1 MEEERREHNSISR
14 RLRQLIAAIV
24 PLSVIYICVSI
35 FGTYYFR
42 MKIVDY
48 TETFVDYYMEKIE
61 TTVSNI
67 NRRMGMLI
75 LGEGETEIEANSYI
89 SEIQTTENIAFRN
102 YFISRLRDVLQMY
115 SMEYGNEYH
124 FFAFFPADSY
134 YIYSNADEY
143 PDKGGSDKY
152 HNDITDKLSKGE
164 LIPNS
169 GSPYWQFVEGEEG
182 CNYIIKFYSIK
193 EIYVGCW
200 IRPDDLIAP
209 LENAVK
215 DGKNSALLFDGDNK
229 QIAGKKEDIAGGAV
243 IERKFVNLPFHVR
256 MVIHDYGLFQTT
268 IGIQLVLLGI
278 AFSMLFVT
286 LSSTYSLYNRVMKP
300 IRKFSDNLERLS
312 KGITGMEDI
321 SVSEL
326 TELEQANTE
335 FRQLLKR
342 INSLQDEVYESEI
355 KKQLVYMEYLKLQ
368 IEPHFYLNC
377 LNFIYNMI
385 DLGKTEQASRMA
397 VMTSEY
403 MRYLFHKGQEPVT
416 VSEELK
422 HIGHYLE
429 IQKLRFEHA
438 FDYYI
443 ECEEEVKAE
452 KIPPLI
458 IQTFVE
464 NCMKYAVDL
473 NSRLSITVTVFSEET
488 EGAPYLNICVIDSG
502 PGFSGEILEQLSDR
516 KKYMEQENNHIGI
529 ANTLKRLYY
538 TYGERAEIA
547 FYNAPVKGAV
557 VDMHIPCKREPEALR
572 QEEF

>member
-1 MEEERREHNSISR
+1 MEEERRENHSISR
-14 RLRQLIAAIV
+14 RLKQLIIAIV

-89 SEIQTTENIAFRN
+89 NGIQTTENIAFRN
-102 YFISRLRDVLQMY
+102 YFISRLRDILQMY
-115 SMEYGNEYH
+115 SMEYGDEFH
-124 FFAFFPADSY
+124 FFAFFPSDAC
-134 YIYSNADEY
+134 YIHSNSDEF

-152 HNDITDKLSKGE
+152 DDDIADKLSRGA

-169 GSPYWQFVEGEEG
+169 GSQYWQYVQGKENR
-182 CNYIIKFYSIK
+182 NYIIKFYSIK
-193 EIYVGCW
+193 EMYVGCW
-200 IRPDDLIAP
+200 IHPDDLIAP

-215 DGKNSALLFDGDNK
+215 DGKNSAFLFDVDNK
-229 QIAGKKEDIAGGAV
+229 QIAGKKDILPGGM

-256 MVIHDYGLFQTT
+256 MVVHDYGLFQTT
-268 IGIQLVLLGI
+268 LVIQLALLAI

-286 LSSTYSLYNRVMKP
+286 LSGTYHLYNKVMKP
-300 IRKFSDNLERLS
+300 IGKFSDNLEKLS

-342 INSLQDEVYESEI
+342 INGLQDEVYESEI

-385 DLGKTEQASRMA
+385 DLGKTEQASCMA
-397 VMTSEY
+397 AMTAEY
-403 MRYLFHKGQEPVT
+403 MRYLFNQGQSFVRI
-416 VSEELK
+416 SEELK

-429 IQKLRFEHA
+429 IQKLRFGNA

-443 ECEEEVKAE
+443 ESEEEVKCE
-452 KIPPLI
+452 RIPPLI
-458 IQTFVE
+458 IQNFVE

-473 NSRLSITVTVFSEET
+473 NSRLSITVTVFSEEA
-488 EGAPYLNICVIDSG
+488 EGVPYINICIIDSG
-502 PGFSGEILEQLSDR
+502 PGFSEEMLELLSDR
-516 KKYMEQENNHIGI
+516 KKYMEQESNHIGI

-538 TYGERAEIA
+538 TYGEKAQIA

-557 VDMHIPCKREPEALR
+557 VDIHIPCKGESEALY
-572 QEEF
+572 QEEI